1 MASTTDLMSLRA
13 VRQLRRVRAFYAMGA
28 LLWAASTAWTSWH
41 SPGTRQM
48 WVSALLLAI
57 FAGLLA
63 ATTLWLQ
70 RFRAESTAAAP
81 KHHAASGRASGPRHA
96 HA

>member
-13 VRQLRRVRAFYAMGA
+13 VRQLRRIRAFYAVGA
-28 LLWAASTAWTSWH
+28 LLWAASTAWTGWQ
-41 SPGTRQM
+41 SPGSRQM
-48 WVSALLLAI
+48 WVSALLLVI

-63 ATTLWLQ
+63 AASLWLQ
-70 RFRAESTAAAP
+70 RLQTTSPAGPTR
-81 KHHAASGRASGPRHA
+81 HATSRRTSGPRHA

>member
-1 MASTTDLMSLRA
+1 
-13 VRQLRRVRAFYAMGA
+13 
-28 LLWAASTAWTSWH
+28 
-41 SPGTRQM
+41 M
-48 WVSALLLAI
+48 WVSALLLVI

-70 RFRAESTAAAP
+70 RFQAAIPAGP
-81 KHHAASGRASGPRHA
+81 THHATSRRTSGPRHA